1 MGGIEVL
8 CFVIIYKY
16 IKETLPGTC
25 QKITQKTLEKPAA
38 TVERLWGKNGHHQLH
53 RQKWYHL
60 RDFSYLILF
69 FPISVPIYPVS
80 HCILRGKGMW
90 GLCSLYYS
98 YSAAPYLFLKIALLQ
113 TKMKSRCIS
122 EVLFR
127 CYLEQNSQGEVC
139 SKNWE
144 QSQNV
149 TVHERQ
155 LELLIQHR
163 WGSIPGCPM
172 GLSSCIHVVALNC

>member
-38 TVERLWGKNGHHQLH
+38 KVERLWGKNGHHQLH